1 MARPYNDETDKHT
14 KRFFMKNCFN
24 LTNFVITKL
33 NFVVVIFKFNVNERL
48 NRNEKSG
55 HFLHSF
61 LAVCHFV

>member
-1 MARPYNDETDKHT
+1 MMKQTST
-14 KRFFMKNCFN
+14 QKRVFMKNSFN

-61 LAVCHFV
+61 LATCHFV